1 MTILELREKRAKAWE
16 ATKAFLDSHR
26 NDKGM
31 LSAED
36 DATYSRMEQE
46 ITDLGKEIARLERQE
61 ALDAEPHEDP
71 APSAG
76 QQSAPVT
83 VLNFPVQRDEA
94 AAAQEDETPVST
106 QDQAETPPPA
116 APSYTDDMSVE
127 EICQVM
133 TLEEAGAIVVPSGP
147 NKGSTMAQLAE
158 RRPSSLRF
166 FMTPFYKCSNSQK
179 AAATLLI
186 QELDQKIAG

>member
-1 MTILELREKRAKAWE
+1 
-16 ATKAFLDSHR
+16 
-26 NDKGM
+26 M
-31 LSAED
+31 LFRS
-36 DATYSRMEQE
+36 
-46 ITDLGKEIARLERQE
+46 
-61 ALDAEPHEDP
+61 
-71 APSAG
+71 
-76 QQSAPVT
+76 
-83 VLNFPVQRDEA
+83 DEA

>member
-1 MTILELREKRAKAWE
+1 M
-16 ATKAFLDSHR
+16 
-26 NDKGM
+26 
-31 LSAED
+31 
-36 DATYSRMEQE
+36 
-46 ITDLGKEIARLERQE
+46 
-61 ALDAEPHEDP
+61 
-71 APSAG
+71 
-76 QQSAPVT
+76 
-83 VLNFPVQRDEA
+83 
-94 AAAQEDETPVST
+94 
-106 QDQAETPPPA
+106 PPPA

-133 TLEEAGAIVVPSGP
+133 T
-147 NKGSTMAQLAE
+147 QLAE